1 MKRQIKPKKIIQCGM
16 LLAGLY
22 LCLCASLC
30 LKPRPAAPAQGDC
43 MLYYIIN
50 TDGMK
55 GLGHTILMLKDEE
68 GRGTV
73 ISFNGMQRTL
83 GESLMGQSGVGKMSI
98 ETMDAEDTAAFLQTG
113 SLHLEGDQLQD
124 NYDRAL
130 YRPITAQEYRAVLA
144 AAEPYLA
151 AEAKFEALYTQ
162 WVFAKDD
169 SQKDSC
175 WQRLAQ
181 LGRDRSLPLYRLYTH
196 NCDHAARELAS
207 AADSDMREYALRT
220 WHITPNGNLKAF
232 GSSSTRWGVIDL
244 GETSPA
250 EKILGFLM
258 IF

>member
-1 MKRQIKPKKIIQCGM
+1 MKRQIRLKKIIQCGM

-55 GLGHTILMLKDEE
+55 GLGHTILMLTDQK

-73 ISFNGMQRTL
+73 ISFNGMQKSL
-83 GESLMGQSGVGKMSI
+83 GESLMGQSGIGKMSI
-98 ETMDAEDTAAFLQTG
+98 ETMEPKETAAFLQTG
-113 SLHLEGDQLQD
+113 NLYLEEDQLQD

-130 YRPITAQEYRAVLA
+130 YRPITAQEYRAVSA

-151 AEAKFEALYTQ
+151 AEAKFDTLYTQ
-162 WVFAKDD
+162 WVSAQDSNRKDACR
-169 SQKDSC
+169 Q
-175 WQRLAQ
+175 QLAQ
-181 LGRDRSLPLYRLYTH
+181 LSRDRSLPLYHLYTH
-196 NCDHAARELAS
+196 NCDHAARELAA
-207 AADSDMREYALRT
+207 AADSDIREYTLHT
-220 WHITPNGNLKAF
+220 WRITPTGNLKAF
-232 GSSSTRWGVIDL
+232 GNSSDRWGVMEL
-244 GETSPA
+244 GETSLP
-250 EKILGFLM
+250 EKILDFLM